1 MPPKNRRRKPVQ
13 QAREQTAAPTFD
25 RRRME
30 QQLAAVTR
38 LLQERDFASIEEANA
53 YLQHMR
59 TAGGVLPAQPETPLE
74 EAQELIYQAL
84 ETSGKRRE
92 QLARRALS
100 ISADCADA
108 YVLLAEATSDP
119 QQARQ
124 LYEQGV
130 QAGERALGEEV
141 FSEGVGQFWGVIE
154 TRPYMR
160 ARQGLAHVAWH
171 LGEREAAVAHAQDML
186 RLNPGDNPG
195 LPYPLPTCPL
205 AFA

>member
-53 YLQHMR
+53 FLQQMM
-59 TAGGVLPAQPETPLE
+59 TAGGLLPAQPETPLE

-92 QLARRALS
+92 QLARRALA
-100 ISADCADA
+100 ISAHCAKA
-108 YVLLAEATSDP
+108 CGLLSRAASDP
-119 QQARQ
+119 PEAPH
-124 LYEQGV
+124 LV
-130 QAGERALGEEV
+130 QPA
-141 FSEGVGQFWGVIE
+141 
-154 TRPYMR
+154 
-160 ARQGLAHVAWH
+160 
-171 LGEREAAVAHAQDML
+171 
-186 RLNPGDNPG
+186 
-195 LPYPLPTCPL
+195 CPRS
-205 AFA
+205 A